1 MPQNM
6 ISDTSP
12 KLDGSMKLFY
22 IPFNCFMVKCAYSK
36 FTWKPTGKSADTVIK
51 ILWLNVHI
59 YISYHCIQFNAHFL
73 PYFGKYICVVLAWNM
88 KHNNILSIKIANF
101 HQVVPVLATRLKI
114 VSLTLVVSWATRQ
127 RDYLLEGVY
136 IFQNIFICEL
146 WIVRQ
151 WNSSVRVMSW

>member
-36 FTWKPTGKSADTVIK
+36 FTWKLTGKSADTVIK

-59 YISYHCIQFNAHFL
+59 YISYHCVQFNAHFL

-88 KHNNILSIKIANF
+88 KHNNILNIKIANF
-101 HQVVPVLATRLKI
+101 HVCFQFHCLWMMI
-114 VSLTLVVSWATRQ
+114 IYIICFSYNIYDSLYTPFPS
-127 RDYLLEGVY
+127 
-136 IFQNIFICEL
+136 
-146 WIVRQ
+146 
-151 WNSSVRVMSW
+151 